1 MLLWGKS
8 SGFASGKS
16 RNLPPPGYGMHVTR
30 LERDGEELKLPCE
43 GLRVSQIRI
52 DYAFGLELAEDQ
64 ERASDEPWRI
74 RINTRFHYSA
84 GDTAATAIDPERP
97 APEAAAAL
105 AVRHQ
110 TLTLGRIS
118 RTGRLRL
125 EFAKGDVIEVPA
137 DDRYEAWEATG
148 GTDSDRMI
156 LVSPI
161 APDTYW

>member
-1 MLLWGKS
+1 MGS
-8 SGFASGKS
+8 AEVD
-16 RNLPPPGYGMHVTR
+16 LPLPGYGVHVTR
-30 LERDGEELKLPCE
+30 LERNSDELKLPCE

-52 DYAFGLELAEDQ
+52 DYAFGLELSEDQ

-74 RINTRFHYSA
+74 RINTPFDYSA
-84 GDTAATAIDPERP
+84 ADTAATTIDPQGP

-110 TLTLGRIS
+110 TLTRGRIS
-118 RTGRLRL
+118 RAGTLRL
-125 EFAKGDVIEVPA
+125 EFADGDVIEVPA

-148 GTDSDRMI
+148 GTDSDRMF

-161 APDTYW
+161 TPDMYW